1 MATISSNKLG
11 LYALNTT
18 QTSPLEV
25 LSTATVIGSITNDD
39 APAGVSDGD
48 YFIVENAGLFVAIAQ
63 ANGNGGSSAVTDATG
78 TMDLMALA
86 TSTSLEAQ
94 NSITETAA
102 RNGSGGST
110 NFIVSGAMTW
120 STNIEGLLDVASA
133 AGSAITIM
141 DAARSKQYLIAK
153 FEVAEGGTAK
163 TFYAGQ
169 TLIDSVSLSGGV
181 DDIATYSATLSGYGD
196 LFKGTAS

>member
-11 LYALNTT
+11 LYAFNTT

-25 LSTATVIGSITNDD
+25 MDTTTAIASITDTSVGDLGVAIDAHFIIENDG
-39 APAGVSDGD
+39 A
-48 YFIVENAGLFVAIAQ
+48 FVAIAKRSDDGT
-63 ANGNGGSSAVTDATG
+63 APDDVTSSLA
-78 TMDLMALA
+78 LMALA

-94 NSITETAA
+94 NAITETAA

-120 STNIEGLLDVASA
+120 STNIEGLLDVAAA
-133 AGSAITIM
+133 AGSAVTIM
-141 DAARSKQYLIAK
+141 DAARSKQYLVAK
-153 FEVAEGGTAK
+153 FEVAEAGTAK

-196 LFKGTAS
+196 LFKGSVS

>member
-11 LYALNTT
+11 LYAFNTT

-25 LSTATVIGSITNDD
+25 LDTATAVASIQDSAVN
-39 APAGVSDGD
+39 ALGVATDTH
-48 YFIVENAGLFVAIAQ
+48 FIVENSGEFVAIAKRSTD
-63 ANGNGGSSAVTDATG
+63 GTSPSDETSSLA
-78 TMDLMALA
+78 LMALA

-102 RNGSGGST
+102 RNGTGGST

-120 STNIEGLLDVASA
+120 STNIEGLLDVAAA
-133 AGSAITIM
+133 AGSAITVM
-141 DAARSKQYLIAK
+141 DAARSKQYLVAK
-153 FEVAEGGTAK
+153 FEVAEAGTAK

-169 TLIDSVSLSGGV
+169 ALIDSVSLSGGV

-196 LFKGTAS
+196 LFKGTES

>member
-25 LSTATVIGSITNDD
+25 LDTTAAIGSITNAD
-39 APAGVSDGD
+39 APTGASDGD
-48 YFIVENAGLFVAIAQ
+48 YFIVENAGAFVAIAQ
-63 ANGNGGSSAVTDATG
+63 VDGTTGTTVVNDATDD
-78 TMDLMALA
+78 MDLMALA

-120 STNIEGLLDVASA
+120 STNIEGLLDVAGA
-133 AGSAITIM
+133 TGSAVTIM

-153 FEVAEGGTAK
+153 FEVAEAGTAK

-196 LFKGTAS
+196 LFKGSAS

>member
-11 LYALNTT
+11 LYAFNTT

-25 LSTATVIGSITNDD
+25 MDTATAIASITDSSVNDLGVATD
-39 APAGVSDGD
+39 AH
-48 YFIVENAGLFVAIAQ
+48 FIVENAGAFVGIAKRSTDSTPPSDET
-63 ANGNGGSSAVTDATG
+63 SSLA
-78 TMDLMALA
+78 LMALA

-94 NSITETAA
+94 NAITETAA

-120 STNIEGLLDVASA
+120 STNIEGLLDVAGA
-133 AGSAITIM
+133 TGSAVTIM
-141 DAARSKQYLIAK
+141 DAARSKQYLVAK
-153 FEVAEGGTAK
+153 FEVAEAGTAK

-196 LFKGTAS
+196 LFKGSES

>member
-11 LYALNTT
+11 LYAFNTT

-25 LSTATVIGSITNDD
+25 MDTSTAIASITDTSV
-39 APAGVSDGD
+39 AALGVATEAH
-48 YFIVENAGLFVAIAQ
+48 FIVENSGEFVGIAKRS
-63 ANGNGGSSAVTDATG
+63 ASSGAPSDETGNLA
-78 TMDLMALA
+78 LMALA

-94 NSITETAA
+94 NAITETAA

-133 AGSAITIM
+133 AGSAVTIM
-141 DAARSKQYLIAK
+141 DAARSKQYLVAK
-153 FEVAEGGTAK
+153 FEVAEAGTAK

-196 LFKGTAS
+196 LFKGTES

>member
-1 MATISSNKLG
+1 MATISSNNLG
-11 LYALNTT
+11 LYAFNTAQDT
-18 QTSPLEV
+18 PLEV
-25 LSTATVIGSITNDD
+25 LDTATAFGSLTDGD
-39 APAGVSDGD
+39 VPAGVAVGD
-48 YFIVENAGLFVAIAQ
+48 HFLVVNAGAFVAVGKKA
-63 ANGNGGSSAVTDATG
+63 AASAAPTDETG
-78 TMDLMALA
+78 ELTLMALA

-120 STNIEGLLDVASA
+120 STSIEGLLDVSGAT
-133 AGSAITIM
+133 GSAITVM

-153 FEVAEGGTAK
+153 FDIDEGASN

-169 TLIDSVSLSGGV
+169 TLIDSVSISGGV
-181 DDIATYSATLSGYGD
+181 DDIATYSASLSGYGD
-196 LFKGTAS
+196 LYKG